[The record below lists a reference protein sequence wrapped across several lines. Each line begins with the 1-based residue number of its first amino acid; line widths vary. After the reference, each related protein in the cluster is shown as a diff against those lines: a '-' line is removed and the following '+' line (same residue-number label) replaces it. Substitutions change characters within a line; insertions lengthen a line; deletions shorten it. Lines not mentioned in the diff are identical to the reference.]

1 MQYNYEARTQY
12 GEIQSGVIEVSDEK
26 SAIDFLQRHNLI
38 VISIKAVG
46 RTTDSLAQKYL
57 PFLYKVKKSDLALFS
72 RQMAILI
79 EAKVSLV
86 QALRA
91 VVDQSENKVF
101 KDMIYDIASDVEA
114 GMTFSAA
121 LNKYPD
127 AFSLFYINLIKSG
140 EASGDLEGML
150 IYLAGHLEKESEL
163 DSKVKGAFIY
173 PAVISIV
180 FVLVGIV
187 FMVFIVPQITS
198 MFKETGKELPFITK
212 IVIMI
217 SDTLI
222 NYMPFL
228 LVGAIGLSW
237 LIRYWLKY
245 QEGYLI
251 WDKVKLKIPVFGA
264 LFKKIYITQFSENLS
279 TLLTGG
285 IALIQAL
292 HISADV
298 IENSAYKKMIIEAAN
313 KVKTGETI
321 SAVFG
326 QYGSLMPSMVVTM
339 IKIGEK
345 TGKLDSVLKKIA
357 YFYGRE
363 VDQVVSNISSLIE
376 PVIILT
382 LGVGAAILV
391 AAILLP
397 IYDIA
402 GA

>member
-1 MQYNYEARTQY
+1 MQFNYEARTQD
-12 GEIQSGVIEVSDEK
+12 GEIQHGAVEASDEK
-26 SAIDFLQRHNLI
+26 SAIEFLQRHSLV
-38 VISIKAVG
+38 VISIKSPANTAG
-46 RTTDSLAQKYL
+46 LLMKKYL
-57 PFLYKVKKSDLALFS
+57 PFFFKIKKNELAVFS

-86 QALRA
+86 QALRSI
-91 VVDQSENKVF
+91 VEGSENKAF
-101 KDMIYDIASDVEA
+101 KEMIYDIASNVEA
-114 GMTFSAA
+114 GMPFSAA
-121 LNKYPD
+121 LSGYSD
-127 AFSLFYINLIKSG
+127 LFSPFYINLIKSG

-150 IYLAGHLEKESEL
+150 VYLAGHLEKEAEL
-163 DSKVKGAFIY
+163 ESKVKGAFIY
-173 PAVISIV
+173 PGVISVV

-198 MFKETGKELPFITK
+198 MFKDTGKELPFITK
-212 IVIMI
+212 IVILI

-222 NYMPFL
+222 HYSLFL
-228 LVGAIGLSW
+228 LVGAMGLSW

-245 QEGYLI
+245 RNGFLV
-251 WDKVKLKIPVFGA
+251 WDKMKLKMPVFGG

-298 IENSAYKKMIIEAAN
+298 IENSAYKNMILNAAD
-313 KVKTGETI
+313 KVKTGE
-321 SAVFG
+321 SMSSVFKKNVE
-326 QYGSLMPSMVVTM
+326 LMPPMVVTM
-339 IKIGEK
+339 IRIGEK
-345 TGKLDSVLKKIA
+345 TGKLDTVLKKIA

-363 VDQVVSNISSLIE
+363 VDEVVNNISSLIE

-382 LGVGAAILV
+382 LGVSAAILV

-402 GA
+402 GY

>member
-1 MQYNYEARTQY
+1 MQFNYEARTQY
-12 GEIQSGVIEVSDEK
+12 GEIQSGSVEVSSEK
-26 SAIDFLQRHNLI
+26 SAIDFLQRHNLV
-38 VISIKAVG
+38 VILIKSKSG
-46 RTTDSLAQKYL
+46 TMDSLAQKYL
-57 PFLYKVKKSDLALFS
+57 SFLYTVKKSELAVFS

-91 VVDQSENKVF
+91 IVEQSENRTF
-101 KDMIYDIASDVEA
+101 KEMIYDIASNVEA
-114 GMTFSAA
+114 GMTFSSA
-121 LNKYPD
+121 LARYPA

-150 IYLAGHLEKESEL
+150 VYLAGHLEKESEL

-173 PAVISIV
+173 PGVISVV

-222 NYMPFL
+222 NYTPYLF
-228 LVGAIGLSW
+228 VGAIGLSW
-237 LIRYWLKY
+237 AIRYWLKY
-245 QEGYLI
+245 QNGFI
-251 WDKVKLKIPVFGA
+251 VWDKMKLKMPVFGG
-264 LFKKIYITQFSENLS
+264 LFKKIFITQFSENLS

-285 IALIQAL
+285 IAMIQAL

-298 IENSAYKKMIIEAAN
+298 IENSAYKKMITEAAD

-321 SAVFG
+321 SGVFG
-326 QYGSLMPSMVVTM
+326 QYPELMPAMVVTM

-345 TGKLDSVLKKIA
+345 TGKLDTVLKKVA

-363 VDQVVSNISSLIE
+363 VDEVVNNISSLIE

-382 LGVGAAILV
+382 LGIAAAILV

>member
-1 MQYNYEARTQY
+1 MQFNYEARTQN
-12 GEIQSGVIEVSDEK
+12 GEIQSGSIEVSDKK

-38 VISIKAVG
+38 VISVKSAG
-46 RTTDSLAQKYL
+46 STMDSLMQKYL
-57 PFLYKVKKSDLALFS
+57 SFFYRVKKSELAVFS

-91 VVDQSENKVF
+91 IVEQNENKVF
-101 KDMIYDIASDVEA
+101 KEMVYDIASSVES

-121 LNKYPD
+121 LSRYPS

-150 IYLAGHLEKESEL
+150 VYLAGHLEKESEL
-163 DSKVKGAFIY
+163 ESKVKGAFIY

-212 IVIMI
+212 IVILI
-217 SDTLI
+217 SDVLI
-222 NYMPFL
+222 NYTPYLF
-228 LVGAIGLSW
+228 VGAIGLSW
-237 LIRYWLKY
+237 AIRYWLKY
-245 QEGYLI
+245 ENGFLV
-251 WDKVKLKIPVFGA
+251 WDKMKLKMPVFGG

-279 TLLTGG
+279 TLLIGG
-285 IALIQAL
+285 IAMIQAL
-292 HISADV
+292 HISAEV
-298 IENSAYKKMIIEAAN
+298 IENSAYKKMVMEAAD

-321 SAVFG
+321 SGVFG
-326 QYGSLMPSMVVTM
+326 QYPELMPAMVVTM

-345 TGKLDSVLKKIA
+345 TGKLDIVLKKIA

-363 VDQVVSNISSLIE
+363 VDEVVNNISSLIE
-376 PVIILT
+376 PVIIMT
-382 LGVGAAILV
+382 LGIAAAILV